1 MHGMEVDRS
10 FAFVDLCGFTAYT
23 ESQGSVMAT
32 QTLAAFR
39 AASRDIASRRGVR
52 IAKWLG
58 DGAMIVGVEPQ
69 PVLELLLETEH
80 RSRTTGSS
88 LALRFGVT
96 FGKAILFEGDDYIGS
111 VVNLAK
117 RLCDAAEPHE
127 ILVGPDVEAY
137 TPPWGELHDD
147 GDLMIKGF
155 DGTLVRRSLCLKE
168 MRNPVVDPVC
178 GLAIDPEYASGE
190 TVDGNGEKVVFCSP
204 ACEVTYL
211 GSAGG
216 PLF

>member
-1 MHGMEVDRS
+1 MEVDRS

-80 RSRTTGSS
+80 RSQSTGSS

-96 FGKAILFEGDDYIGS
+96 YGKAILFEGDDYIGS

-127 ILVGPDVEAY
+127 ILVGPDVDGFA
-137 TPPWGELHDD
+137 PPWGEVHDD
-147 GDLMIKGF
+147 GELVIKGF
-155 DGTLVRRSLCLKE
+155 DGPLVRRYLCLKE
-168 MRNPVVDPVC
+168 MRHPIVDPVC
-178 GLAIDPEYASGE
+178 GLAIDPEYATG
-190 TVDGNGEKVVFCSP
+190 TVQDDNGDTVVFCSP
-204 ACEVTYL
+204 ACEVTYF
-211 GSAGG
+211 GSAGA

>member
-1 MHGMEVDRS
+1 MQGMEVDRS

-23 ESQGSVMAT
+23 ETQGSVMAT

-69 PVLELLLETEH
+69 PVLELLLEIEH
-80 RSRTTGSS
+80 RSTTTGSS

-117 RLCDAAEPHE
+117 RLCDAAGPHE
-127 ILVGPDVEAY
+127 ILVGPDAEGFA
-137 TPPWGELHDD
+137 PSWGEIHDD
-147 GDLMIKGF
+147 GELVIKGF
-155 DGTLVRRSLCLKE
+155 DGVLTRRYLCLKQ
-168 MRNPVVDPVC
+168 MRHPIVDPVC
-178 GLAIDPEYASGE
+178 GLLIDPEYASGE
-190 TVDGNGEKVVFCSP
+190 AVDDTGSKVVFCSP
-204 ACEVTYL
+204 ACEVTWL
-211 GSAGG
+211 GSAGT

>member
-1 MHGMEVDRS
+1 MEVDRS

-58 DGAMIVGVEPQ
+58 DGAMIVGVETQ

-80 RSRTTGSS
+80 RSRTSGSL
-88 LALRFGVT
+88 LALRYGVT

-127 ILVGPDVEAY
+127 ILVGPDVEGFV
-137 TPPWGELHDD
+137 PPWGEVHDD
-147 GDLMIKGF
+147 GVLQIKGF
-155 DGTLVRRSLCLKE
+155 DGALVRQYLCLKE
-168 MRNPVVDPVC
+168 MRHPIVDPVC
-178 GLAIDPEYASGE
+178 GLPIDPELATGDG
-190 TVDGNGEKVVFCSP
+190 VDGDGNKVVFCSP
-204 ACEVTYL
+204 ACEVTFL
-211 GSAGG
+211 GSSGG